1 MLEIVYIAELNQTNG
16 LIEEMLNANFDVD
29 ITFHKPRQVLVR
41 KNFPE
46 NPSLDL
52 VIYDLNTSFGLGTA
66 PENIQQLNRL
76 FSSCPL
82 LVIHPYDEKKFIQPL
97 IEAGANGIIPLTPTE
112 EELTRTIT
120 ELLDGKNY
128 VSLS

>member
-1 MLEIVYIAELNQTNG
+1 MLEIAFIAELNQTNG
-16 LIEEMLNANFDVD
+16 LIEEMLNSNFDVD
-29 ITFHKPRQVLVR
+29 IAFHKPEQVFVKRDLP
-41 KNFPE
+41 KNH
-46 NPSLDL
+46 SLDL

-66 PENIQQLNRL
+66 PDNIQQLNQL
-76 FSSCPL
+76 FSDCPL

-112 EELTRTIT
+112 EELAQAIT
-120 ELLDGKNY
+120 EILNGKNY